1 LKNDLINLAKSELTD
16 GSAMADNDN
25 DNDYN
30 HNHNH
35 NDDSIQISKS
45 TINKLNTTD
54 NDNKINGINTS
65 NSSIHIKDNLK

>member
-1 LKNDLINLAKSELTD
+1 MKNDLINLAKSELTD

-25 DNDYN
+25 DHN

-35 NDDSIQISKS
+35 NDDSIQISKP

-65 NSSIHIKDNLK
+65 NSSIQVKDNLK

>member
-1 LKNDLINLAKSELTD
+1 LKNDLINLAKSEHTD
-16 GSAMADNDN
+16 GSVMADND
-25 DNDYN
+25 
-30 HNHNH
+30 HNHND
-35 NDDSIQISKS
+35 NDDSIQISKP

>member
-1 LKNDLINLAKSELTD
+1 LKNDLINLAKSEHTD

-25 DNDYN
+25 D
-30 HNHNH
+30 HIHNH
-35 NDDSIQISKS
+35 NDDSIQISKP

-65 NSSIHIKDNLK
+65 NSSIQVKDNLK